1 MSWADAL
8 KDILQSSGGAG
19 AAQAPAVPNP
29 EQTFQQAAQ
38 QAPPNLVGQGLAKAF
53 RSSQT
58 PSFPEMVS
66 TLFTHSNPD
75 QKAGLLTRLLGAA
88 GPGALRDPLPAIPGS
103 GATGTPVPVTP
114 EQASQVPP
122 EAVQHLAQRA
132 QNGNPSIMDEIG
144 HFYSQHP
151 QVVTALGGLALSIAI
166 QHMVRRA

>member
-8 KDILQSSGGAG
+8 KDILQSSGAAG
-19 AAQAPAVPNP
+19 AAQAPAIPNP

-38 QAPPNLVGQGLAKAF
+38 QAPPNVVGQGLAEAF

-88 GPGALRDPLPAIPGS
+88 GPPTLSGPLAAILGSASRAPA
-103 GATGTPVPVTP
+103 PVTP
-114 EQASQVPP
+114 EQANQVPP
-122 EAVQHLAQRA
+122 EAVQHLAQHA
-132 QNGNPSIMDEIG
+132 QNGNPSIVDEVG

-166 QHMVRRA
+166 QHMARRA